1 METVPNKK
9 IRRSKRQAG
18 LEVSPAVSLT
28 QKNKQKIGPD
38 VNTADK
44 DGDKT
49 AENEKARESL
59 DTENDQMI
67 DEEAEEYTQ
76 HEEEEIIPP
85 ANRSGSN
92 ASESQSQ
99 QSCNT
104 KRKTRGPTRMR
115 KVGKSIADKVE
126 VDFNA
131 IGNHVGR
138 GSVTLSSFVGIIV
151 REHVS
156 VLLDDWRHLDERTK
170 EMMWEEVQ
178 VICYVVYIILSIKL
192 NVLMLYDGNVG
203 QGRFNLNEDWHK
215 GVILGQMC
223 NLWRSSK
230 SRLVAKIRNLKSKSE
245 ILELK
250 PTNIPCASAWMSWVK
265 SKQSTAFQVM

>member
-1 METVPNKK
+1 MKTVPNKK
-9 IRRSKRQAG
+9 TRRSKRQVG

-28 QKNKQKIGPD
+28 QKKKQKPGPA

-59 DTENDQMI
+59 DTENDQML
-67 DEEAEEYTQ
+67 DEEAEENSQ
-76 HEEEEIIPP
+76 HEEEEINPP
-85 ANRSGSN
+85 SNQSGSN
-92 ASESQSQ
+92 ASESQTQ
-99 QSCNT
+99 QSSNN

-115 KVGKSIADKVE
+115 KLGKSSDDKVE

-138 GSVTLSSFVGIIV
+138 GSVRLSSFVGIIV

-156 VLLDDWRHLDERTK
+156 VLLDDWRHLDVRTK
-170 EMMWEEVQ
+170 EMMWEEIQ
-178 VICYVVYIILSIKL
+178 VVCYVVYIILSINL

-215 GVILGQMC
+215 RVILGQMC

-265 SKQSTAFQVM
+265 SKQSKAFQVM